1 MVVAGAGAGV
11 PPAPGAGGA
20 AAPVIP
26 SQMMPMTFP
35 GTFDYSTML
44 DRGATAPVIPRRSR
58 RSERRSRR
66 RSPTPSTGSSGSE
79 TDSRYSSPGSYD
91 SADYHRHHRSSS
103 GHNPLPRPPKDVL
116 SSTPF
121 RSILT
126 QLPSAQYN
134 SWGIG
139 GTSAYVPESQS
150 QPQPTTYSNVR
161 PRRQRR
167 RRQRDQFPMPSLPA
181 AANVLTRPFVTH
193 GMSMPEPQP
202 APPPPAPG
210 PSMTPARP
218 QSSPIARTCACPAPT
233 RGPTHRKDHP

>member
-1 MVVAGAGAGV
+1 MATQVPVSAAPMVVAGAGAGAA
-11 PPAPGAGGA
+11 PAPGAGGA

-26 SQMMPMTFP
+26 SQMMAMTFP
-35 GTFDYSTML
+35 GAFDYSTTL
-44 DRGATAPVIPRRSR
+44 DRGATAPVISRRSR
-58 RSERRSRR
+58 RSERCSRR
-66 RSPTPSTGSSGSE
+66 RGPTPSAGSSGSE

-91 SADYHRHHRSSS
+91 SADYHGH
-103 GHNPLPRPPKDVL
+103 HNPLPRPPKDVL

-167 RRQRDQFPMPSLPA
+167 RGQRDHFPMPSLPA
-181 AANVLTRPFVTH
+181 AANVLT
-193 GMSMPEPQP
+193 
-202 APPPPAPG
+202 
-210 PSMTPARP
+210 
-218 QSSPIARTCACPAPT
+218 
-233 RGPTHRKDHP
+233 